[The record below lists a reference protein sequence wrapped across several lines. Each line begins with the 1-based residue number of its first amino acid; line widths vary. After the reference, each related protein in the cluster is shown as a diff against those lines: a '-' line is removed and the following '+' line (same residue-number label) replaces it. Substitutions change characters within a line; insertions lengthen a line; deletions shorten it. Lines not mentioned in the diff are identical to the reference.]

1 MPTPTDTLTKAQFDL
16 LAHAIQSGGSFALRD
31 GPRAFGHVTGGRSAI
46 AVLIRKGF
54 FTRSNGSK
62 GVPPVLTI
70 TPKGIEAHK
79 AATVNRAA

>member
-1 MPTPTDTLTKAQFDL
+1 M
-16 LAHAIQSGGSFALRD
+16 
-31 GPRAFGHVTGGRSAI
+31 
-46 AVLIRKGF
+46 LIRKGF